1 MTRLEYNR
9 YNFDSDS
16 YYPDI
21 NLYLTMKMINLL
33 VQTQI
38 TIYWQTINFSDMVKQ
53 SPLLKVFYFIITR
66 CGDQR
71 IQQLL

>member
-9 YNFDSDS
+9 YNFDFDS
-16 YYPDI
+16 YYPDK
-21 NLYLTMKMINLL
+21 NLYLTTKMINLL

-53 SPLLKVFYFIITR
+53 SPLLIITW